1 MSRKR
6 RATVREVVAAASI
19 LLAVAGCGSD
29 TTSFEQA
36 DAAAEAI
43 ADYEFVIPVGA
54 GLALDAGTPLEILP
68 ADFDARVGETI
79 EIVNED
85 DRGHLVGPWF
95 VGAGET
101 MRQTFQTPGEFI
113 GECTVHP
120 SGQIVVTISA

>member
-1 MSRKR
+1 MTR
-6 RATVREVVAAASI
+6 RTVREIAAAAAI
-19 LLAVAGCGSD
+19 LLAVAGCSD
-29 TTSFEQA
+29 GTDSFEQT

-43 ADYEFVIPVGA
+43 ADYEFTIPVGA

-68 ADFDARVGETI
+68 GTFDARVGQTI
-79 EIVNED
+79 QIVNQD

-101 MRQTFQTPGEFI
+101 MRQTFKSPGEFI

-120 SGQIVVTISA
+120 SGQIVVTVSA